1 MQRNNES
8 GNGRI
13 RVVITAGIT
22 VAGIAAAVCLLKLL
36 VPEKDGDAGQADAR
50 QEIVVVEIGEE
61 NEGEE
66 WKAEAVLGMEPEKK
80 KGIIIPECPWLRK

>member
-66 WKAEAVLGMEPEKK
+66 WKAEDMED
-80 KGIIIPECPWLRK
+80 GRAGTDGRGRK